1 MAQTQARPAHASRR
15 APFSGHVSRTA
26 NSTRRAAAR
35 VARPKPAAAAGAA
48 AGGNHA
54 RQAWDAFTDR
64 LVAGSSLPFSI
75 LVLPQVLQNVANL
88 SSGNAGALSIIS
100 WEVGWSDASYP
111 LLGGRSNRDLSALP
125 MQELPGFRATTWLCF
140 FCQCGVS
147 CRAVASSAAACTSQV
162 PSRTA
167 PSLHATCPDRFYCWL
182 RLTAKPCP
190 MLPLPAGL
198 PQRPDGQHPHV
209 HPLRQPRRTQ
219 CG

>member
-1 MAQTQARPAHASRR
+1 MLTVDRGLSATVAPMAQTQPRPAHASRR

-35 VARPKPAAAAGAA
+35 VARLKAAAAAGAA

-100 WEVGWSDASYP
+100 WEVGRSDFSCP
-111 LLGGRSNRDLSALP
+111 SLGGRSNRARSAS
-125 MQELPGFRATTWLCF
+125 WD
-140 FCQCGVS
+140 
-147 CRAVASSAAACTSQV
+147 AVQQRGCVSSASVVYSADLFQV
-162 PSRTA
+162 VLQLA
-167 PSLHATCPDRFYCWL
+167 Q
-182 RLTAKPCP
+182 AKY
-190 MLPLPAGL
+190 LPA
-198 PQRPDGQHPHV
+198 RPPPCMQHALIV
-209 HPLRQPRRTQ
+209 STV
-219 CG
+219 GSA